1 MIIISNLHS
10 GTKLSG
16 WLRHCL
22 NATSFMCITRT
33 ITYASVRLFI
43 RNLNTSSSH
52 FVINKNNTVWHA
64 VSLRFE
70 PDKVLTSSVL
80 LERSALS

>member
-22 NATSFMCITRT
+22 HNPVVDTKTNKLTTSVFGK
-33 ITYASVRLFI
+33 FI
-43 RNLNTSSSH
+43 IIANTQ
-52 FVINKNNTVWHA
+52 I
-64 VSLRFE
+64 
-70 PDKVLTSSVL
+70 
-80 LERSALS
+80 